1 MTTANSGRSDRPRTS
16 DLIFEELRADIIAGR
31 LTAGEDL
38 SQVRLAQRF
47 GVSRIP
53 VREAMRQ
60 LQREGL
66 VTGRPREQ
74 AVVSGLGT
82 DQVIEVIEIRT
93 RVELYLVEQAVKR
106 IGTEAVGRLALL
118 CDEMDDT
125 SDVAVWRDANEQFHE
140 LLYDA
145 AGAAI
150 ALDIVRQ
157 LAARGDR
164 YLPMPV
170 DTDVNQR
177 LIANSEHRGI
187 VDALQTGDR
196 GLARERMEGHLV
208 HRLTRAAELIAGTR

>member
-1 MTTANSGRSDRPRTS
+1 MTTAKGGRSDRPRTS
-16 DLIFEELRADIIAGR
+16 DLIFEELRADILAGR
-31 LTAGEDL
+31 LVAGEDL

-60 LQREGL
+60 LQMEGL
-66 VTGRPREQ
+66 VTARPREQ

-93 RVELYLVEQAVKR
+93 RVELYLVEQAVQR
-106 IGTEAVGRLALL
+106 IGAEAVGRLARL
-118 CDEMDDT
+118 CDEMDA
-125 SDVAVWRDANEQFHE
+125 SADVAVWHDANAKFHD

-145 AGAAI
+145 AGASI

-170 DTDVNQR
+170 DTDADQR
-177 LIANSEHRGI
+177 LVANVEHRGI
-187 VDALQTGDR
+187 VEAFQLGDR
-196 GLARERMEGHLV
+196 RLARERMEGHLV
-208 HRLTRAAELIAGTR
+208 HRLTRAAELIAGTQ